1 MEKLEG
7 AMYPIENRIIDNI
20 ATPSLYISNEIKVD
34 KLEAKFSGDLL
45 VVESRD

>member
-7 AMYPIENRIIDNI
+7 EMYPIEIKIIYNI
-20 ATPSLYISNEIKVD
+20 ATPSLYISNEIKDD